1 MARRFADPME
11 HLKAREDFVTLIY
24 AMRPIM
30 DPIPDRRSCY
40 AISCRLVDESRPS
53 AWVLV
58 EAAGDHARGGWATNA
73 QLNQASEWTRPDR

>member
-1 MARRFADPME
+1 MTRRFADPME

-30 DPIPDRRSCY
+30 DPSPDRRSCY
-40 AISCRLVDESRPS
+40 VTSCRLVDESRTS

-58 EAAGDHARGGWATNA
+58 EAA
-73 QLNQASEWTRPDR
+73 